1 MDIKEIKGV
10 VADSF
15 SSLVSN
21 FSHNN
26 YSLSIENI
34 ETSQISILSIE
45 GHEHLNQPWQYTIH
59 FTSQNKQIAIAS
71 VLSQFALSL
80 IHI

>member
-45 GHEHLNQPWQYTIH
+45 GYEHLNQPWQYTIH
-59 FTSQNKQIAIAS
+59 FTSHYWLTTIK
-71 VLSQFALSL
+71 SQYSK
-80 IHI
+80 IKV